1 MASLD
6 VEFCAE
12 REQNNAL
19 CSFTQELLALQAEA
33 AIISSGGP
41 PAKILKTV
49 AGGVKYRHQVLD
61 ARFALCTDSGAYLR
75 TNVQLLQTTADDDIH
90 NQQNLADLLPEVR
103 QAGRRGLLGALGK
116 QLTEQK
122 DKCEPTYGQ
131 AKGLVEWLLSIE
143 EVSTFCEVQM
153 GHAVDLDTPANLR
166 DTAVCLGMM
175 FGQPLQHLEA
185 QVKKATDSAK
195 TVYDN
200 QKRLAYAASLMQGAH
215 DSYPP
220 RRIGAMLPQM
230 STGDYPYTLGPTTYQ
245 EPGLGGMPLPQ
256 LSPQRKAELR
266 ETLRGILGGEVL
278 PGRQDGEVVSRLRE
292 VLDIPF
298 NTTISNLAQEAEK
311 VWKESMLDHT
321 NDSKIE
327 EYLESHL
334 IGKNITEIIDAKNV
348 FISVYNQARASR
360 VEPPSPSPPSPS
372 APPTA
377 GDSAGQGEGEA
388 PEATEA
394 REILDGFN
402 LVYGTRQL
410 FEQLSETEQLE
421 KVREYIGPQ
430 SSLDA
435 ADVRSELMKLLQSP
449 PPEDT
454 SEGSPGSGANGGADG
469 GADGGA
475 TKAARTLGPYG
486 LGLLGTAL
494 YDMLLQK
501 SERYA
506 EFLQM
511 LDNIKEATKTVIR
524 VVDGQGT
531 PAMVNQAL
539 EVVSRL
545 AGEIPDVSI
554 ARQLVTLAVNRA
566 RALAEA
572 ALALANTKQLV
583 EIADY
588 AEADALVVRMQE
600 LAVAPLELPEADELS
615 KGLCDSIKDTE
626 DVLLDAKNVAQEL
639 VNLARSPSGSK
650 SKSRFCTKAG
660 AFDASALI
668 VEKAFQQMSNSV
680 TNGVSATW
688 KTMTKDAWY
697 QNLWRPTASTKAAA
711 SIKAAL
717 VDNPEFPF
725 ARMMD
730 TPQSHTVAYCMAR
743 GLCAEPAPH
752 QEPNETFKYNRPTE
766 KWPGAQ
772 DLQQLSTQKTKKF
785 AISASAPP
793 TIVNDHVSWGKKQEE
808 YVEKQRVCKW
818 APVTMDGGE
827 AEYTNQEGLAAEV
840 SEAVLVESLVAYYK
854 RRAEHENEQ
863 GNLPMRS
870 FFLAC
875 AAVAKLRQMRAL
887 KEIDGRRSDQNS
899 DPICPA
905 YKDGKALFET
915 RPVAVVD
922 CESYGVLYP
931 CDAGLGR
938 KQPGPAAGVGSGVG
952 GGGGVAGLSLPA
964 SDQPSNQAMDV
975 GVDADPTVR
984 RSSQLAASATAT
996 QQLRLMLETNET
1008 PCQLYVAPPPEGAD
1022 EPEQP
1027 PTNRGQ
1033 PDGGVFPDQD
1043 TDAIRNALFSVETIC
1058 NTMERLQR
1066 ELDYIQNREKED
1078 QDTESSA
1085 QDFARYQRDAL
1096 WSDAKRETAISGD
1109 RLWAFVRQLSGT
1121 IGESVDV
1128 ACQIDDSQVAQQQK
1142 DTARRLTEASNIAAR
1157 EHMNLVR
1164 TVMGSILQEGGLAMG
1179 ISSTGPSDVG
1189 QFKIVSSAIRKQ
1201 ASELARGE
1209 GGGGFFGRAVDLQK
1223 LLSEGAGEVTIQQL
1237 FTEINKVGMELQ
1249 KAALSSTSFNS
1260 PYETNSGIQLMSAP
1274 RNSLVLRYKPEA
1286 LAAIRQAYTMLQTEL
1301 RYQNTNSRPV
1311 SAWELMEG
1319 IDDELSG
1326 AFATLC
1332 AHLLANT
1339 RMFSTSIAP
1348 YVGVQQAAFNVH
1360 QVKMSLH
1367 RMVNAVARYA
1377 NRYKAPD
1384 LEGVK
1389 RLQKQ
1394 LEDPPNNALV
1404 TQVTHE
1410 DVTMALQGARLAYFA
1425 QAA

>member
-1 MASLD
+1 
-6 VEFCAE
+6 
-12 REQNNAL
+12 
-19 CSFTQELLALQAEA
+19 
-33 AIISSGGP
+33 
-41 PAKILKTV
+41 
-49 AGGVKYRHQVLD
+49 
-61 ARFALCTDSGAYLR
+61 
-75 TNVQLLQTTADDDIH
+75 
-90 NQQNLADLLPEVR
+90 
-103 QAGRRGLLGALGK
+103 
-116 QLTEQK
+116 
-122 DKCEPTYGQ
+122 
-131 AKGLVEWLLSIE
+131 
-143 EVSTFCEVQM
+143 
-153 GHAVDLDTPANLR
+153 
-166 DTAVCLGMM
+166 
-175 FGQPLQHLEA
+175 
-185 QVKKATDSAK
+185 
-195 TVYDN
+195 
-200 QKRLAYAASLMQGAH
+200 
-215 DSYPP
+215 
-220 RRIGAMLPQM
+220 
-230 STGDYPYTLGPTTYQ
+230 
-245 EPGLGGMPLPQ
+245 
-256 LSPQRKAELR
+256 
-266 ETLRGILGGEVL
+266 
-278 PGRQDGEVVSRLRE
+278 
-292 VLDIPF
+292 
-298 NTTISNLAQEAEK
+298 
-311 VWKESMLDHT
+311 
-321 NDSKIE
+321 
-327 EYLESHL
+327 
-334 IGKNITEIIDAKNV
+334 
-348 FISVYNQARASR
+348 
-360 VEPPSPSPPSPS
+360 
-372 APPTA
+372 
-377 GDSAGQGEGEA
+377 
-388 PEATEA
+388 
-394 REILDGFN
+394 
-402 LVYGTRQL
+402 
-410 FEQLSETEQLE
+410 
-421 KVREYIGPQ
+421 
-430 SSLDA
+430 
-435 ADVRSELMKLLQSP
+435 
-449 PPEDT
+449 
-454 SEGSPGSGANGGADG
+454 
-469 GADGGA
+469 
-475 TKAARTLGPYG
+475 
-486 LGLLGTAL
+486 
-494 YDMLLQK
+494 
-501 SERYA
+501 
-506 EFLQM
+506 
-511 LDNIKEATKTVIR
+511 
-524 VVDGQGT
+524 
-531 PAMVNQAL
+531 
-539 EVVSRL
+539 
-545 AGEIPDVSI
+545 
-554 ARQLVTLAVNRA
+554 
-566 RALAEA
+566 
-572 ALALANTKQLV
+572 
-583 EIADY
+583 
-588 AEADALVVRMQE
+588 
-600 LAVAPLELPEADELS
+600 
-615 KGLCDSIKDTE
+615 
-626 DVLLDAKNVAQEL
+626 
-639 VNLARSPSGSK
+639 
-650 SKSRFCTKAG
+650 
-660 AFDASALI
+660 
-668 VEKAFQQMSNSV
+668 
-680 TNGVSATW
+680 
-688 KTMTKDAWY
+688 MTKDAWS
-697 QNLWRPTASTKAAA
+697 QNLWREQCTPRARDAA
-711 SIKAAL
+711 SINAAL

-730 TPQSHTVAYCMAR
+730 TFQSRAVAYCMVR

-752 QEPNETFKYNRPTE
+752 QETGNSEFKYNKPE
-766 KWPGAQ
+766 KKWTSAP
-772 DLQQLSTQKTKKF
+772 DLAKLAATQAAKKTKEF
-785 AISASAPP
+785 AISAPP

-818 APVTMDGGE
+818 APITMDGDKV
-827 AEYTNQEGLAAEV
+827 EYTNQGLAADV
-840 SEAVLVESLVAYYK
+840 SDAVLVESLVVYYK
-854 RRAEHENEQ
+854 RRAEHERVQ

-875 AAVAKLRQMRAL
+875 AAVAKLAQMQEL
-887 KEIDGRRSDQNS
+887 KKIDGRRSDQNS

-938 KQPGPAAGVGSGVG
+938 KQPGPETVVGSGEDE
-952 GGGGVAGLSLPA
+952 GGGVTGLSLPA
-964 SDQPSNQAMDV
+964 SGQPSNQAMDV

-996 QQLRLMLETNET
+996 QQLRLMLEKDET

-1043 TDAIRNALFSVETIC
+1043 TNAIAIRNALFGAETIC
-1058 NTMERLQR
+1058 NTMERIQR
-1066 ELDYIQNREKED
+1066 ELDYIRQREAED
-1078 QDTESSA
+1078 QETESSA

-1142 DTARRLTEASNIAAR
+1142 DTARRLTEASNLAAR

-1249 KAALSSTSFNS
+1249 KAVLSSTSFNS

-1384 LEGVK
+1384 LEEVR

-1394 LEDPPNNALV
+1394 LEDPPNNAP
-1404 TQVTHE
+1404 TQVT
-1410 DVTMALQGARLAYFA
+1410 DDAVKIALQGARLAYFA
-1425 QAA
+1425 QAT